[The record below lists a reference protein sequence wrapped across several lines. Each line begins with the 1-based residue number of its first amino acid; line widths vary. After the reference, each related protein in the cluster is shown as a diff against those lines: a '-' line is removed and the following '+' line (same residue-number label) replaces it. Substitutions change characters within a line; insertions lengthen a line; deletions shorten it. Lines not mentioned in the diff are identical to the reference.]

1 MEIADE
7 SFCLNLLHYW
17 KLLLQFLIIS
27 IITSNSIAVLWRKS
41 FFFSPLTLGKGRSK
55 RSVDNGNGLD
65 VAELQG
71 TSTTLV
77 STLNNLEVTTKGLES
92 TTAANNTESSNETE
106 AVVLEQQTPSMV
118 TVKANQTSAT
128 LFDLEPNTEYS
139 VEVSLPPIVIFLDVP
154 SLEERILIV
163 VSLFWQQ
170 LFDLLK
176 KKLLLV

>member
-1 MEIADE
+1 MKEI
-7 SFCLNLLHYW
+7 L
-17 KLLLQFLIIS
+17 
-27 IITSNSIAVLWRKS
+27 
-41 FFFSPLTLGKGRSK
+41 FFSPLTLGKGRSK

-139 VEVSLPPIVIFLDVP
+139 VEVSLPPIVIFRDVP
-154 SLEERILIV
+154 ISEERILMV

-170 LFDLLK
+170 LFNLSK